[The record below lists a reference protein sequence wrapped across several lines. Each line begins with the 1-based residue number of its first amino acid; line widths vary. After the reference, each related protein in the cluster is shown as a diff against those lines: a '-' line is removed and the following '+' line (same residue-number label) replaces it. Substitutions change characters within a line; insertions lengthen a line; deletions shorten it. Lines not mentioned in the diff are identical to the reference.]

1 MGVGGNFWDAL
12 KPYARYEGF
21 DFLRDKKVAVDL
33 SFWIVQHEAA
43 LKSSYVRNPHIRVT
57 FFRTINLFSKF
68 GAFPVFV
75 VDGKPSPLKSQAR
88 IARFIRFSGIDIPDS
103 PLAKERI
110 SADRNKYFVKCVE
123 ECVVSENLRSS
134 YTLALLLL
142 FLTTDLVM
150 KVFCVTKYGLDTMA
164 FLSKADVLSARVKE
178 RPLCNL

>member
-1 MGVGGNFWDAL
+1 L
-12 KPYARYEGF
+12 
-21 DFLRDKKVAVDL
+21 
-33 SFWIVQHEAA
+33 Q
-43 LKSSYVRNPHIRVT
+43 
-57 FFRTINLFSKF
+57 F

-88 IARFIRFSGIDIPDS
+88 IARFIRFSGIDISDS
-103 PLAKERI
+103 PLAKEHI

-123 ECVVSENLRSS
+123 ECVVSENLRIS

-142 FLTTDLVM
+142 FLTRDLVM

-178 RPLCNL
+178 RPLCSL